1 MTVGTDGGDAVVDA
15 LAAAGVDYIFS
26 SPGSEWA
33 PVWES
38 IARRHRDGLP
48 CPSYLDL
55 THETVAVGM
64 ATGYGLVT
72 RRGQGVLLHAGPGL
86 LQGSVAIHGALLA
99 GVPMVVASSESTT
112 YGDGPGPDPG
122 GQWYRN
128 LSVVGGPHTM
138 AAPFTKW
145 ATQAASVHTLP
156 TMVTRAMEL
165 SSRAPAGPV
174 YLNIPLEVL
183 LEPWSSETVQPVV
196 TKGSTVSSASDI
208 AAVLELIRAA
218 ANPVIVTETVGREA
232 DGMDALVD
240 FATAFEIPVVEPNSA
255 VCANFPRDH
264 ALHAGGDLEPW
275 VDAADL
281 ILLVN
286 CRAPFYPPS
295 RKPAHAK
302 IVVIDDVPQRPHIVY
317 QVLRA
322 DAYLE
327 GGVAATLRELAAQ
340 AGEAPGRP
348 GVTDHHA
355 IEVAAVRAAEEKA
368 ARTGAAGTG
377 AADAGAGG
385 AEAGGAEAGG
395 AGAGGAGAAQ
405 AGVVGVGAAQTGVVG
420 AGAAQTGAV
429 GVEAAQAGV
438 AGAAATQAGA
448 AGTRTAGGA
457 GIDPV
462 HVVAALRELADDA
475 VYVDETITHSR
486 VVQRHLQ
493 LSQPDSYFYVQ
504 GGLGQGIAVALGVKL
519 AVADRPVVLTIGDGA
534 FLYNP
539 VIPSLAAAKDNGL
552 PLLIVIFNNHEYR
565 SMKMN
570 HLRFY
575 PQGAAVQ
582 TGEFLGNDL
591 STQPSLSSFAE
602 PFGMHGETVTTTAE
616 LAPALDRALKS
627 VRNGTTAIVNVHV
640 SR

>member
-1 MTVGTDGGDAVVDA
+1 MTGGGAGAEARTDGGDAVIEA
-15 LAAAGVDYIFS
+15 FAAAGADYVFS

-145 ATQAASVHTLP
+145 ATQAGSVHTLP
-156 TMVTRAMEL
+156 TMVTRALEL
-165 SSRAPAGPV
+165 ASRAPAGPV

-183 LEPWSSETVQPVV
+183 LEPWDSSTTVKPVV
-196 TKGSTVSSASDI
+196 AKGTTVSSPSDI
-208 AAVLELIRAA
+208 SAVLDLIREA
-218 ANPVIVTETVGREA
+218 ANPVIVTETAGREE
-232 DGMDALVD
+232 DGMAALVA
-240 FATAFEIPVVEPNSA
+240 FAEAFRIPVVEPNSA

-264 ALHAGGDLEPW
+264 ELHAGGDLEPW

-281 ILLVN
+281 IILVN

-295 RKPAHAK
+295 RRPARAR
-302 IVVIDDVPQRPHIVY
+302 IVVVDDVPQRPHTVY

-340 AGEAPGRP
+340 AGPAPTRP
-348 GVTDHHA
+348 GVADHHA
-355 IEVAAVRAAEEKA
+355 IETAAVRAAEEKA
-368 ARTGAAGTG
+368 A
-377 AADAGAGG
+377 
-385 AEAGGAEAGG
+385 EL
-395 AGAGGAGAAQ
+395 
-405 AGVVGVGAAQTGVVG
+405 
-420 AGAAQTGAV
+420 
-429 GVEAAQAGV
+429 
-438 AGAAATQAGA
+438 
-448 AGTRTAGGA
+448 
-457 GIDPV
+457 DPV
-462 HVVAALRELADDA
+462 QVVAALRGLADDA
-475 VYVDETITHSR
+475 IYVDETITHSR
-486 VVQRHLQ
+486 LVQRHLQ
-493 LSQPDSYFYVQ
+493 LTRPDSYFYVQ
-504 GGLGQGIAVALGVKL
+504 GGLGQGLAVALGVKL

-539 VIPSLAAAKDNGL
+539 VIPSLQAAKDNNL
-552 PLLIVIFNNHEYR
+552 PLLIVVFNNHEYR

-575 PQGAAVQ
+575 PRGAAVE

-591 STQPSLSSFAE
+591 STQPPLSAFAE
-602 PFGMHGETVTTTAE
+602 PFGMHGETVTQASE

-627 VRNGTTAIVNVHV
+627 VRNGTTAIVDVHV